1 MKARLKTTGF
11 NLAFLINFIRMKK
24 ILLSVLCFFCFTF
37 SFSETLSDKAQISLL
52 TCGSGKELYA
62 QFGHTAIRIYD
73 PELTIDVAFNYGMF
87 NFSTEGFYLKFVKGI
102 TDYELG
108 LEFAIDFF
116 IKYQNREVDTWEQ
129 VLLLTQEEKQRIFD
143 ALMLNYEP
151 QNRFYRYNFVY
162 DNCATRPRDMIEQA
176 IGDTVIY
183 PDRNVHNTFRQLVA
197 GCVGTDNWTKFALD
211 IVLGASADKLATPRE
226 RMFLPLE
233 LMLYLENATRKDGK
247 KIVAS
252 TTQVYQSSKKEVATP
267 TLLKPVVVCFAALF
281 LIGLISYVGR
291 NKNMLWLDAILF
303 TVSGLMGIIVFYL
316 TFISIHPI
324 VSENYN
330 LLWANPLQLLFV
342 LLLPFKGLRKLLSY
356 YQVINVVAILVA
368 IAGYVFLPQEFNVAF
383 LPIMLLLLMRGL
395 FYIHYQKKVAN

>member
-1 MKARLKTTGF
+1 
-11 NLAFLINFIRMKK
+11 MKK
-24 ILLSVLCFFCFTF
+24 ILLFVLCFFCFTF

-129 VLLLTQEEKQRIFD
+129 ILVLTPKEKQRIFD

-211 IVLGASADKLATPRE
+211 IVLGASADKVATPRE

-233 LMLYLENATRKDGK
+233 LMFYMQDAKRKDGQ
-247 KIVAS
+247 KIVVS
-252 TTQVYQSSKKEVATP
+252 TTQVYKAPTKEVTTP
-267 TLLKPVVVCFAALF
+267 FVLKPVVVCFAVLF
-281 LIGLISYVGR
+281 LIGLISYVRR

-303 TVSGLMGIIVFYL
+303 TISGVMGIIVFYL
-316 TFISIHPI
+316 SFISVHPI

-330 LLWANPLQLLFV
+330 LLWMNPLQLVFV
-342 LLLPFKGLRKLLSY
+342 LLLPFKSLRKLLSY
-356 YQVINVVAILVA
+356 YQLVNVIAILIA
-368 IAGYVFLPQEFNVAF
+368 IGGYVFLPQEFNVAF
-383 LPIMLLLLMRGL
+383 LPIMLLLVMRSL
-395 FYIHYQKKVAN
+395 FFMRYQKIIIP

>member
-1 MKARLKTTGF
+1 
-11 NLAFLINFIRMKK
+11 MKK

-129 VLLLTQEEKQRIFD
+129 ILLLTPEEKQRIFD

-211 IVLGASADKLATPRE
+211 IVLGASADKVATPRE

-233 LMLYLENATRKDGK
+233 LMFYLEHATRKDGK

-252 TTQVYQSSKKEVATP
+252 TTQVYKAPKKEVVTP
-267 TLLKPVVVCFAALF
+267 FVLKPVVICFAALF

-303 TVSGLMGIIVFYL
+303 TASGLMGIIVFYL
-316 TFISIHPI
+316 TFISVHPI

-330 LLWANPLQLLFV
+330 LLWTNPLQLLFV

-356 YQVINVVAILVA
+356 YQLINVVAILVA

-395 FYIHYQKKVAN
+395 FYMRYQKIIAH

>member
-1 MKARLKTTGF
+1 
-11 NLAFLINFIRMKK
+11 MKK

-129 VLLLTQEEKQRIFD
+129 ILLLTPEEKQRIFD

-197 GCVGTDNWTKFALD
+197 GCVGTNNWTKFALD
-211 IVLGASADKLATPRE
+211 IVLGASADKVATPRE

-233 LMLYLENATRKDGK
+233 LMFYLEHATRKDGK

-252 TTQVYQSSKKEVATP
+252 TTQVYKAPKKEVVTP
-267 TLLKPVVVCFAALF
+267 FVLKPVVICFAALF

-303 TVSGLMGIIVFYL
+303 TASGLMGIIVFYL
-316 TFISIHPI
+316 TFISVHPI

-330 LLWANPLQLLFV
+330 LLWTNPLQLLFV

-356 YQVINVVAILVA
+356 YQLINVMAILVA

-395 FYIHYQKKVAN
+395 FYMRYQKIIAH

>member
-1 MKARLKTTGF
+1 
-11 NLAFLINFIRMKK
+11 MKK

-73 PELTIDVAFNYGMF
+73 PQLNIDVAFNYGMF

-129 VLLLTQEEKQRIFD
+129 VLVLTQEEKQRIFD

-183 PDRNVHNTFRQLVA
+183 LDRKVQNTFRQLVA

-211 IVLGASADKLATPRE
+211 IVLGSSADKVATPRE

-233 LMLYLENATRKDGK
+233 LMLYMQDAKRKDGS
-247 KIVAS
+247 KIVVS
-252 TTQVYQSSKKEVATP
+252 TTQVYKAPKKELT
-267 TLLKPVVVCFAALF
+267 TNFWLKPVVVCFVALF
-281 LIGLISYVGR
+281 LLGLISYVGR

-303 TVSGLMGIIVFYL
+303 TVTGVMGIIVFYL
-316 TFISIHPI
+316 SFISVHPI
-324 VSENYN
+324 VTENYN
-330 LLWANPLQLLFV
+330 LLWMNPLQLLFI
-342 LLLPFKGLRKLLSY
+342 LLLPFKGLRKFLAY
-356 YQVINVVAILVA
+356 YQIVNITAILVA
-368 IAGYVFLPQEFNVAF
+368 IAGYIFLPQEFNVAF

-395 FYIHYQKKVAN
+395 FYIRNQRVITN